1 MHASQIHVF
10 CIFERHH
17 CRPCL
22 VMCCIS
28 ILFLLLC
35 LLHTHFINSVGVFCL
50 FITYQALC
58 WTWAIVT
65 GKKVNCA
72 CFNEAYAVDLY
83 ITQISANSQL
93 RYMFQKRDDDHLCER
108 LQWEKWPV
116 RDAKQDTYLEHI
128 CSDPQCPRFFQLRH
142 FPLSLLFLFLTSQH
156 LYEVP

>member
-10 CIFERHH
+10 FIFERRH

-22 VMCCIS
+22 VMCSIS
-28 ILFLLLC
+28 ILFLSLC
-35 LLHTHFINSVGVFCL
+35 LLHTHFINSVGFFCL

-58 WTWAIVT
+58 WTWAIVI

-93 RYMFQKRDDDHLCER
+93 RYMFQKRDDDHLCES

-116 RDAKQDTYLEHI
+116 RDAKQN
-128 CSDPQCPRFFQLRH
+128 RKK
-142 FPLSLLFLFLTSQH
+142 
-156 LYEVP
+156 